1 MSLINLTNNVAI
13 FSISSLNYISYA
25 RTLFGS
31 VKEFHSDDV
40 DMYLLLVD
48 ELDGSVDPDSEPF
61 KIIEAKN
68 INISEFETMSFKYDI
83 MELNTAVKPF
93 FIRNLLKAGY
103 KKIIYLYPDIMVFD
117 RLDLA
122 LNLLDSH
129 SIVLTPHITMP
140 IHDDLRPSEQD
151 FLKTGIYNLGFI
163 ALSNTEESFKL
174 IEWWCLRCGS
184 LCYNEPETG
193 LFVDQK
199 WINYVPG
206 LFESVYILRNQG
218 YNMSYWNLHERVL
231 INYRVNNSEQLCFYH
246 FSGICF
252 DDLNSISKYQNR
264 YTLLQR
270 PELTDLFELYRDKVL
285 ANGYHNSKR

>member
-61 KIIEAKN
+61 KIIEAK
-68 INISEFETMSFKYDI
+68 
-83 MELNTAVKPF
+83 
-93 FIRNLLKAGY
+93 
-103 KKIIYLYPDIMVFD
+103 KIIYLDPDIMVFD

-151 FLKTGIYNLGFI
+151 FLKTGIY
-163 ALSNTEESFKL
+163 
-174 IEWWCLRCGS
+174 
-184 LCYNEPETG
+184 
-193 LFVDQK
+193 
-199 WINYVPG
+199 
-206 LFESVYILRNQG
+206 
-218 YNMSYWNLHERVL
+218 
-231 INYRVNNSEQLCFYH
+231 
-246 FSGICF
+246 
-252 DDLNSISKYQNR
+252 
-264 YTLLQR
+264 
-270 PELTDLFELYRDKVL
+270 
-285 ANGYHNSKR
+285 